1 MESRQMRGISSTGIM
16 VEAGSVKTVCFSGGR
31 EEEDTCPVTLS

>member
-16 VEAGSVKTVCFSGGR
+16 VEVGSVKIRIFSGGR
-31 EEEDTCPVTLS
+31 EEKGTCPVTWS